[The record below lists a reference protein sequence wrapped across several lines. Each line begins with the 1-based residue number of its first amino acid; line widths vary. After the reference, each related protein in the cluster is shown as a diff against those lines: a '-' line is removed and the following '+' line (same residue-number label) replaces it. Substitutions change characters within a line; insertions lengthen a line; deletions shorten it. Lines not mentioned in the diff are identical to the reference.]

1 MKKLIKKHLQGK
13 KILFLFLLTNLVYV
27 YMLFIS
33 IPKVM
38 SYSQGM
44 DILDMRPIGYAT
56 FLVEMLFDNLGEQ
69 GRAAYLWS
77 QIPIDMIYPLLF
89 GICYCLLL
97 AFLFKQLNKLNK
109 PIFYL
114 AYIPLLAGLFDYLEN
129 IGIIIML
136 RNYPPVSSSLVKTT
150 STFTLLKSGLTTIY
164 FVILTITLIVFVFT
178 FLMKKLDSNK
188 NT

>member
-1 MKKLIKKHLQGK
+1 MKKLIEKHLQGK

-38 SYSQGM
+38 SYSKGM
-44 DILDMRPIGYAT
+44 DILDMRPIGYAP

-89 GICYCLLL
+89 GISYCLLL
-97 AFLFKQLNKLNK
+97 AFLFKRLNKLHK
-109 PIFYL
+109 PVFYL
-114 AYIPLLAGLFDYLEN
+114 AYLPVLAGFFDYLEN
-129 IGIIIML
+129 IGIIILL
-136 RNYPPVSSSLVKTT
+136 RNYPPVSSSLVNTT
-150 STFTLLKSGLTTIY
+150 SLFTLLKSGFTTIY
-164 FVILTITLIVFVFT
+164 FVVLIITLIIFVFT
-178 FLMKKLDSNK
+178 FLMEKF
-188 NT
+188 NTNQK